1 MSNIFDKVKVTK
13 RNSAMKQTNSEDIA
27 RTDKKNHQIA
37 DSFTDM
43 EACLLIQT
51 SSPIIP
57 PKRGAE
63 MNNAQPG
70 ILYFDNNFYVHSAR
84 FFYLFVIEEEGDAV
98 EYVSEYQK
106 KILHILEAILDGIRD
121 LREEGLTYESVMK
134 DNMDHFKKIVDS
146 QLKLPIHIPKEL
158 AVLNAALG
166 DLELSVCLVRDL
178 KNYGL
183 TFNNLYF
190 EIIVLRADAKSSNI
204 GVER

>member
-1 MSNIFDKVKVTK
+1 M
-13 RNSAMKQTNSEDIA
+13 
-27 RTDKKNHQIA
+27 
-37 DSFTDM
+37 
-43 EACLLIQT
+43 
-51 SSPIIP
+51 
-57 PKRGAE
+57 
-63 MNNAQPG
+63 
-70 ILYFDNNFYVHSAR
+70 
-84 FFYLFVIEEEGDAV
+84 FVIEEEGDAV